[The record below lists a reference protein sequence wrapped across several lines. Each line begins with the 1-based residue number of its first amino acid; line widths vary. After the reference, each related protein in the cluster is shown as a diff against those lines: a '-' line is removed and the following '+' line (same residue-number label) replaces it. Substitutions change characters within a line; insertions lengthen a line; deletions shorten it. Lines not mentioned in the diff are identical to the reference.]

1 MSAAPIPLCVV
12 DSSVVYEWFNA
23 EDETSV
29 AQAQALI
36 EEHQRG
42 TRLLA
47 APAHMPAEVVNAL
60 RHVGLGE
67 ADLRLAAEALDASEI
82 VIAPL
87 DGELLA
93 AAASVAA
100 QYDLTIHDALFAA
113 LAIQIGCE
121 LVTADRKQARVRE
134 CPVRLLA

>member
-1 MSAAPIPLCVV
+1 VSATPVLLCVV
-12 DSSVVYEWFNA
+12 DSSVVYKWFNA
-23 EDETSV
+23 DAETSV
-29 AQAQALI
+29 AQARALI
-36 EEHQRG
+36 DEHQHG
-42 TRLLA
+42 TRVLA

-60 RHVGLGE
+60 RYAGLGE
-67 ADLRLAAEALDASEI
+67 ADLRLAAEALDAAEV

-93 AAASVAA
+93 AAVGVAA

-121 LVTADRKQARVRE
+121 LVTADRKQAKVRE

>member
-1 MSAAPIPLCVV
+1 MSGTPPLCVI
-12 DSSVVYEWFNA
+12 DSSVAYKWFNA
-23 EDETSV
+23 EGEASV
-29 AQAQALI
+29 SQALALL
-36 EEHQRG
+36 EEHQSG

-47 APAHMPAEVVNAL
+47 APAHMSAEVVNAL
-60 RHVGLGE
+60 RYVNFT
-67 ADLRLAAEALDASEI
+67 ADDLRLAAEGLDATEI

-87 DGELLA
+87 DAELLKA
-93 AAASVAA
+93 AVDVAL

-113 LAIQIGCE
+113 LAIELDCE

>member
-1 MSAAPIPLCVV
+1 MSATPIPLCVV
-12 DSSVVYEWFNA
+12 DSSVVYKWFNA
-23 EDETSV
+23 DAETSV
-29 AQAQALI
+29 AQARALL
-36 EEHQRG
+36 EEHRVG

-47 APAHMPAEVVNAL
+47 APAHMPAEVINAL
-60 RHVGLGE
+60 RYAGLGE
-67 ADLRLAAEALDASEI
+67 ADLQLAAQALDAAEI

-93 AAASVAA
+93 ASASVAA

>member
-1 MSAAPIPLCVV
+1 MSAAAAPLCVI
-12 DSSVVYEWFNA
+12 DSSVVYKWFNA
-23 EDETSV
+23 QDEAHVTS
-29 AQAQALI
+29 ALSLA
-36 EEHQRG
+36 EEHQAG
-42 TRLLA
+42 TLLLA
-47 APAHMPAEVVNAL
+47 APAHMPAEVINAL
-60 RHVGLGE
+60 RYSDVAEG
-67 ADLRLAAEALDASEI
+67 DLQLAAEGLDAAEI

-93 AAASVAA
+93 GAVVVATR
-100 QYDLTIHDALFAA
+100 YDLTIHDALFAA